1 MPASL
6 SEAFGPDYS
15 TYPANNNTQKKKK
28 NGKHSNYGHQIPTK
42 KYLSHEP
49 KQEINIGIDGYN
61 GNIDDINS
69 DDQFLKINGSEYG
82 PTDYN
87 IKPTGIDEYA
97 LQMQNIN
104 MSKDAPINR
113 NITGRIISAPI
124 NNNVFKNNETNR
136 ADVDVNLINEEDFE
150 DSTTMIKTKENKQT
164 QFDPRIKEFN
174 DKLDLILNKLGNF
187 DEPSQE
193 NIHDIILFV
202 IFGCFVIFI
211 LDSIYR
217 VGKMTF

>member
-15 TYPANNNTQKKKK
+15 NYSSSNTQQKKKK
-28 NGKHSNYGHQIPTK
+28 NSKHSGYGQQIPSK

-49 KQEINIGIDGYN
+49 KQEINVTIDGYN

-69 DDQFLKINGSEYG
+69 DDQFLKITGSEYG

-97 LQMQNIN
+97 FQMNNIN
-104 MSKDAPINR
+104 MTKNAPVNR
-113 NITGRIISAPI
+113 NVAGKIINAPI
-124 NNNVFKNNETNR
+124 NNVYKNTETNK
-136 ADVDVNLINEEDFE
+136 ADVDVNFINEEDFE
-150 DSTTMIKTKENKQT
+150 DSTNKQQT
-164 QFDPRIKEFN
+164 QVQFDPRIKEFN

-217 VGKMTF
+217 VGRMTF

>member
-15 TYPANNNTQKKKK
+15 NYSSTNTQQKKKK
-28 NGKHSNYGHQIPTK
+28 SNKHSNYGHNIPK

-49 KQEINIGIDGYN
+49 KQEINVSIDGYN

-69 DDQFLKINGSEYG
+69 DDQFLKITGSEYG

-87 IKPTGIDEYA
+87 IKPKGIDEYA
-97 LQMQNIN
+97 YQMNNIN
-104 MSKDAPINR
+104 MMKDVPPNK
-113 NITGRIISAPI
+113 NMVGRIINASI
-124 NNNVFKNNETNR
+124 NNVYKNNETNK
-136 ADVDVNLINEEDFE
+136 ADVDVNFINEEDFE
-150 DSTTMIKTKENKQT
+150 DSTQQNKQT
-164 QFDPRIKEFN
+164 QQMQFDPRIKEFN
-174 DKLDLILNKLGNF
+174 DKLDLILNKLGHF

-217 VGKMTF
+217 VGRMTF

>member
-6 SEAFGPDYS
+6 SEAFGSDYN
-15 TYPANNNTQKKKK
+15 TYQSSNTQHKKKK
-28 NGKHSNYGHQIPTK
+28 NSKHTNYGQQIPSR
-42 KYLSHEP
+42 KYLSQEP
-49 KQEINIGIDGYN
+49 KQEINVTIDGYN

-69 DDQFLKINGSEYG
+69 DDQFLKISGNEYG

-87 IKPTGIDEYA
+87 IKPSGIDEYA
-97 LQMQNIN
+97 FQMNNIN
-104 MSKDAPINR
+104 MMKDEPVNR
-113 NITGRIISAPI
+113 NVAGKIIKAPI
-124 NNNVFKNNETNR
+124 NNIYKNNEKNN
-136 ADVDVNLINEEDFE
+136 ASVNVNFVNEEDFE
-150 DSTTMIKTKENKQT
+150 DSTTKTQQEA
-164 QFDPRIKEFN
+164 DPRIKEFN
-174 DKLDLILNKLGNF
+174 DKLDLIINKLGHF

-217 VGKMTF
+217 VGRMTF

>member
-1 MPASL
+1 MDVKS
-6 SEAFGPDYS
+6 
-15 TYPANNNTQKKKK
+15 
-28 NGKHSNYGHQIPTK
+28 HQK

-49 KQEINIGIDGYN
+49 KQEINVAIDGYN

-69 DDQFLKINGSEYG
+69 DDQFLKITGSEYG

-97 LQMQNIN
+97 FQMNNIN
-104 MSKDAPINR
+104 MMKDVPPNKNMA
-113 NITGRIISAPI
+113 GRLLNAPI
-124 NNNVFKNNETNR
+124 NNVYNSNGRK
-136 ADVDVNLINEEDFE
+136 ADVDVNFVNEEDFE
-150 DSTTMIKTKENKQT
+150 DSIQKKQS
-164 QFDPRIKEFN
+164 QQPQQQVEFDPRIKEFN

-217 VGKMTF
+217 VGRMTF

>member
-15 TYPANNNTQKKKK
+15 NYSSSNTQHKKKK
-28 NGKHSNYGHQIPTK
+28 NSKQANYGHQIPSR

-49 KQEINIGIDGYN
+49 KQEINVAIDGYN

-69 DDQFLKINGSEYG
+69 DDQFLKISGNDYG

-87 IKPTGIDEYA
+87 IKPQGIDEYA
-97 LQMQNIN
+97 FQMQNIN
-104 MSKDAPINR
+104 MMKDEPVDKNVV
-113 NITGRIISAPI
+113 GKIIKAPI
-124 NNNVFKNNETNR
+124 NNVYKNNQQNK
-136 ADVDVNLINEEDFE
+136 ADVDVNFINEEDFE
-150 DSTTMIKTKENKQT
+150 DSTTKSQQEQEA
-164 QFDPRIKEFN
+164 RIKEFN
-174 DKLDLILNKLGNF
+174 DKLDLILNKLGHF

-217 VGKMTF
+217 VGRMTF

>member
-6 SEAFGPDYS
+6 SEAFGPDYDNYS
-15 TYPANNNTQKKKK
+15 SSNTQQKKKK
-28 NGKHSNYGHQIPTK
+28 SNKNSGYGRQIPSK

-49 KQEINIGIDGYN
+49 KQEINIAIDGYN

-69 DDQFLKINGSEYG
+69 DDQFLKITGSEYG

-97 LQMQNIN
+97 FQMNNIN
-104 MSKDAPINR
+104 MMKDVPPNKNMAGRLIN
-113 NITGRIISAPI
+113 API
-124 NNNVFKNNETNR
+124 NNVYTSNGRK
-136 ADVDVNLINEEDFE
+136 ADVDVNFVNEEDFE
-150 DSTTMIKTKENKQT
+150 DSIQKTQSQQQQQAE
-164 QFDPRIKEFN
+164 FDPRIKEFN

-217 VGKMTF
+217 VGRMTF

>member
-15 TYPANNNTQKKKK
+15 NYPSTNTTQKKKK
-28 NGKHSNYGHQIPTK
+28 NNKQSSYGQTMQRR

-49 KQEINIGIDGYN
+49 KQEINVSIDSYN

-69 DDQFLKINGSEYG
+69 DEQFLKINGSEYG

-87 IKPTGIDEYA
+87 IKPSGIDEYA
-97 LQMQNIN
+97 LQMNNIN
-104 MSKDAPINR
+104 MTNDMPSNQ
-113 NITGRIISAPI
+113 NGVGRIINSPI
-124 NNNVFKNNETNR
+124 NNVYKNNQTNR
-136 ADVDVNLINEEDFE
+136 ADVNVNFVNEEDFE
-150 DSTTMIKTKENKQT
+150 DSAKKIKDAELESRLKEIN
-164 QFDPRIKEFN
+164 EFN
-174 DKLDLILNKLGNF
+174 AKLDLILTKLGHF